1 MINKE
6 RLAQNLLQMAQFSA
20 TKGDEGITRLAFS
33 DSDWLGRSFLIKLM
47 EEAGLSIRIDTF
59 GNVIGRREGTEPDLP
74 AVMLGSHGD
83 SVPNGGNYDGVVGV
97 LAAIE
102 VVRSLNEKQIQTE
115 HPLEVVVFM
124 CEESSRFGAAT
135 LGSRAMRGELSTQEL
150 LSLRDKTGISLFEVL
165 QSRNLQP
172 EAIAQARY
180 TKPLKAFFEVH
191 IEQGKVLEHEQIEIG
206 IVTGI
211 AAPTRMRVYLHGS
224 ADHSGATPMS
234 MRTDGLCAAAEVVL
248 AVEKI
253 ACKQLE
259 PPVVG
264 TVGVLQ
270 VHPGVMNVIPGE
282 VELGIDI
289 RSISAVAKAR
299 VVEAVKQELA
309 SICQQRKLAYDVQ
322 MISDEK
328 PVAILP
334 SVQNCLAS
342 ICEEQ
347 KVSYLKMP
355 SGAGHDAMHWVE
367 YAPTG
372 MLFIPCKQGISHNPA
387 EEAQIDDIVRV
398 TEILEAVVLLT
409 TQANF
414 SWE

>member
-59 GNVIGRREGTEPDLP
+59 GNVIGRREGIEPDLP

-102 VVRSLNEKQIQTE
+102 VVRSLHEKQIQTE

-172 EAIAQARY
+172 EAITQARY

-191 IEQGKVLEHEQIEIG
+191 IEQGKVLEHEEIEIG

-234 MRTDGLCAAAEVVL
+234 MRADGLCAAAEVVL

-253 ACKQLE
+253 ARKQLE